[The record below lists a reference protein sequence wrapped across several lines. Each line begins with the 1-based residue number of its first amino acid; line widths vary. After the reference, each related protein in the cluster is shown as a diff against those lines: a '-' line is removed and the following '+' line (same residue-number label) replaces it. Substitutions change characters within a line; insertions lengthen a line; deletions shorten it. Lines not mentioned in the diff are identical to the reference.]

1 MLALFC
7 AAVPASGDAT
17 EREVRRLEL
26 AAHLSMRNGRSI
38 PPAVNRDLG
47 DPASGTAASTNCP
60 VRFTESGHAGKGGCP
75 LSEVS
80 TLCTARPIC
89 AQIEW
94 TEDPPP
100 GGHLR
105 QSPNP

>member
-38 PPAVNRDLG
+38 PPG
-47 DPASGTAASTNCP
+47 SQSGSRGPREWNC
-60 VRFTESGHAGKGGCP
+60 RF
-75 LSEVS
+75 
-80 TLCTARPIC
+80 
-89 AQIEW
+89 
-94 TEDPPP
+94 D
-100 GGHLR
+100 
-105 QSPNP
+105 